1 MIFLDYLGKMGQLG
15 NQMFQYASLRGIAKH
30 KGYDFGIPNH
40 DELIVDFL
48 GNRLRIELYVPF
60 NLPHLKNKGV
70 TSSGQVVQERFF
82 EFDQQLFEQLPDNVS
97 IAGYFQTEKYFAHI
111 RNEILEDFSF
121 KDYIVDECKEALEL
135 CSGSLALHIR
145 RGDFLRNSGNHH
157 NLSLDWY
164 AKALQ
169 EFDEDRQVVI
179 FSDDPQWCKEQ
190 DLFESDRFLVC
201 ETDSPYH
208 DLYLMSQC
216 EDFIIA
222 NSTFSWWGA
231 WLCQNDNKKV
241 VAPSTWFGPNNQH
254 HNIKD
259 LFPETWIVL

>member
-15 NQMFQYASLRGIAKH
+15 NQMFQYAALRGIANNR
-30 KGYDFGIPNH
+30 GLEFGIPDHN
-40 DELIVDFL
+40 ELIVDVL

-60 NLPHLKNKGV
+60 ELVHLKNRGV
-70 TSSGQVVQERFF
+70 TSLEEPLQERMF
-82 EFDQQLFEQLPDNVS
+82 EFDQAYFDRFPDGKS
-97 IAGYFQTEKYFAHI
+97 IAGYFQTEKYFSHI
-111 RNEILEDFSF
+111 RDEILEDFSF
-121 KDYIVDECKEALEL
+121 KSYIVNECEDALEL
-135 CSGSLALHIR
+135 CCDSVALHIR

-164 AKALQ
+164 EKALK

-179 FSDDPQWCKEQ
+179 FSDDTQWCKDQ
-190 DLFESDRFLVC
+190 PLFSSDRFLVC

-208 DLYLMSQC
+208 DLYLMSKC
-216 EDFIIA
+216 KDFIIA

-231 WLCQNDNKKV
+231 WLCQNDSKKV
-241 VAPSTWFGPNNQH
+241 VAPSVWFGPNNQH

-259 LFPETWIVL
+259 LFPETWTVL